1 MVSED
6 VGKGLIILGVFCI
19 GTGLFF
25 YLGGRIPGLD
35 RLGDLPG
42 DIRIEKENFRLY
54 LPITTML
61 LLSILITILIRLIGY
76 FQNGTSL

>member
-1 MVSED
+1 MSEE
-6 VGKGLIILGVFCI
+6 VGKWLIILGVFLL

-25 YLGGRIPGLD
+25 YLGGRIPGLN

-42 DIRIEKENFRLY
+42 DIRIERENFRLY
-54 LPITTML
+54 IPITTML
-61 LLSILITILIRLIGY
+61 LLSILITLLIRLIGY